1 MNKQRKPL
9 STKKPPIPQ
18 DDHDI
23 IKEWMNHRVM
33 PGIKPMI
40 KEIDSL
46 IHNSISNLNYA
57 IKWGNA
63 FYGSDKL
70 GWVIEVASYDV
81 SANIVFLS
89 GAMFDPRPP
98 LGTGERTR
106 YIKIKT
112 AEELNDPRIVDYI
125 IQAGR
130 LSGWKSQS

>member
-1 MNKQRKPL
+1 MEKQRKPL
-9 STKKPPIPQ
+9 STKKPPIPSN
-18 DDHDI
+18 DHKVIEDWI
-23 IKEWMNHRVM
+23 TNRIM

-40 KEIDSL
+40 IEIDSL

-63 FYGSDKL
+63 FYGTEEL
-70 GWVIEVASYDV
+70 GWIIELASYDI

-98 LGTGERTR
+98 QGTGERTR

-112 AEELNDPRIVDYI
+112 VEELNDPRIVDYI
-125 IQAGR
+125 KQVGR
-130 LSGWKSQS
+130 LSGWK